1 MKIISWNVNGLRA
14 VVKKGFKDF
23 FDRID
28 ADIFCIQETKMQ
40 IDQLDKETKSI
51 FDEYYEYWNSAE
63 RKGYSGT
70 AIFSKQ
76 EPISVKN
83 GIGIEEHD
91 NEGRVITLE
100 YEEFYL
106 VNCYTPNSKRELE
119 RLPYRMIWEDE
130 IRKYLKKINSIKPV
144 IYCGDLNVAHN
155 EIDLKNAKSN
165 KGNCGFTDEERG
177 KMTKLLNSGFIDCF
191 RYKYPNKENSYTW
204 WSYMGKAREK
214 NIGWR
219 IDYFIVSDKI
229 KGKINDV
236 IIHDDIMGSD
246 HCPVELDI
254 F

>member
-23 FDRID
+23 FDRIE

-40 IDQLDKETKSI
+40 LDQLDEETKSI

-130 IRKYLKKINSIKPV
+130 IRKYLKKLSSIKPV

-177 KMTKLLNSGFIDCF
+177 KMTKLLGSGFTDSF
-191 RYKYPNKENSYTW
+191 RFKYPNKTDSYTW

-229 KGKINDV
+229 KDKINDV